1 MIIRSWG
8 ETIAMMHSS
17 VGVVVNQIMNI
28 VRCLSLPPYPL
39 LVQAHHWLYFRMSFA
54 PFQSWPTQNME
65 WIMSVFRKI
74 DIPTDRICMSDYSI
88 LPWTLKSFHPEVIHP
103 EVILPEV
110 ILPEVIHPEVIHPD
124 VIHPEVILPEVIHP
138 EVFRPKVIYPKVI
151 HPVWETQ
158 KVNLIMLV
166 SLFCF
171 SSLNVLWGV
180 FLGGAALCW
189 WRFSIWTRLR
199 GNGVMH
205 TKGSFSGFQFTI
217 L

>member
-1 MIIRSWG
+1 
-8 ETIAMMHSS
+8 
-17 VGVVVNQIMNI
+17 
-28 VRCLSLPPYPL
+28 
-39 LVQAHHWLYFRMSFA
+39 MSFA

-74 DIPTDRICMSDYSI
+74 DIPTDRICMSDYPI
-88 LPWTLKSFHPEVIHP
+88 LPWTLKSFHQEVVHP

-138 EVFRPKVIYPKVI
+138 EVFRPKVFYPKVI

-171 SSLNVLWGV
+171 SSLNVLWGF
-180 FLGGAALCW
+180 FLGGGLRCVDGVSPFGRVLEETVW
-189 WRFSIWTRLR
+189 CIPREVSVVFNLPFCKKKITLGLKCPSLFLSI
-199 GNGVMH
+199 
-205 TKGSFSGFQFTI
+205 
-217 L
+217 